1 MFKLNLKIALRNLWN
16 NKGFTLINIGGLG
29 IGLASCM
36 ILLLYVNNEWNYD
49 RQFTN
54 YENSYV
60 VYNNIKASGKIF
72 SVRVTPNAM
81 AEEIKTKIPGVV
93 YTSRS
98 ADWGSQLIS
107 YGTKKFKKK
116 VVYADPSFIK
126 ILDYK
131 FIEGNPDKV
140 LREINTIILTK
151 TLAKNLFGD
160 VDPINKIVKFDN
172 KENLKV
178 EAIIED
184 LPANTSITFDYLV
197 PWAFA
202 EKMRP
207 DIKNPNWDD
216 NSYLTLVQLQEQR
229 LFTKV
234 NEAIR
239 EIYVRNDKNTN
250 SEAFLHPLSKLHL
263 YNEFENGKAV
273 GGRIDQLKIFLIL
286 AGCILL
292 IACINFM
299 NLTTAKSGK
308 RAKEVGVRKAIGS
321 SRKTLVVQ
329 FISESIL
336 ISLLS
341 TVVAFVLVEIS
352 LPYFNNL
359 LGTTLTIEYGNWKFW
374 FALFSLML
382 FTGLLAG
389 SYPALYLSS
398 FESVKVMK
406 GLTVKAGSSFAVR
419 RVLVV
424 FQFIFAACLIISTT
438 VIYQQLNYIKNKPV
452 GYNKNNL
459 VQIEVEGNLND
470 QNKLELLKV
479 QLIKSGAAANVT
491 FFNADFN
498 LHSRNTSAVRWT
510 GKNPTES
517 TLFNYRSTGY
527 DFVETM
533 GTKMVGGREFS
544 EKYDDSNSIVVNEAA
559 VNAMGLKNPV
569 GKTIYF
575 WDTPVQVIGVMED
588 FVSGSAYQKVEPML
602 FLPVT
607 KFNAQVVL
615 VRLNETQNISS
626 SLAKI
631 DEVVKGMNPDYPVE
645 RTFLDQS
652 FKEKFV
658 EEQLLG
664 ALSNWFGGFAIFIS
678 CLGLLGL
685 ALFMAEQRKKEI
697 SIRKVLGASTYS
709 VLALLNRDFMKLV
722 VISNLIAFPVGYIM
736 VNKWLSSFD
745 YRVAISALPFVLA
758 AVLSLIIAL
767 LTVSIQSVKVAKAN
781 PVDALRSE

>member
-16 NKGFTLINIGGLG
+16 NKGFTLINMGGLA

-36 ILLLYVNNEWNYD
+36 ILLLYVKNEWSYD

-54 YENSYV
+54 YKKSYV

-72 SVRVTPNAM
+72 SVTVTPNAM
-81 AEEIKTKIPGVV
+81 AEEIRTKIPGVV
-93 YTSRS
+93 YTSHS

-107 YGTKKFKKK
+107 FGTKKFKKK
-116 VVYADPSFIK
+116 VIYADPSFIK

-131 FIEGNPDKV
+131 FIEGSQDKV
-140 LREINTIILTK
+140 LREVNTVILTK
-151 TLAKNLFGD
+151 TLARNLFGD
-160 VDPINKIVKFDN
+160 VDPINKIVTFDN

-178 EAIIED
+178 EAIIDD
-184 LPANTSITFDYLV
+184 LPANSSITFDYLV

-207 DIKNPNWDD
+207 DIKNPNWGD
-216 NSYLTLVQLQEQR
+216 NSYLTLVQLQDEG
-229 LFTKV
+229 LF
-234 NEAIR
+234 NEANKAIR
-239 EIYVRNDKNTN
+239 EIYLRNETNTN
-250 SEAFLHPLSKLHL
+250 SEAFLHPLAKLHL
-263 YNEFENGKAV
+263 YSEFENGKSV

-286 AGCILL
+286 ACCILL

-308 RAKEVGVRKAIGS
+308 RAREVGVRKAIGS
-321 SRKTLVVQ
+321 SRKSLVIQ
-329 FISESIL
+329 FISESML
-336 ISLLS
+336 ISLMS
-341 TVVAFVLVEIS
+341 TALAFVLVEIS

-359 LGTTLTIEYGNWKFW
+359 LGMNLTIEYENWKFW
-374 FALFSLML
+374 ISLFSLML

-389 SYPALYLSS
+389 SYPAFYLSS
-398 FESVKVMK
+398 FESVKVLK
-406 GLTVKAGSSFAVR
+406 GLSQKSGSSFAVR

-424 FQFIFAACLIISTT
+424 FQFIFAACLIICTT

-459 VQIEVEGNLND
+459 IQIEVQGNLND

-479 QLIKSGAAANVT
+479 QLLKSGAAAHVT

-498 LHSRNTSAVRWT
+498 QHSRNTSAVRWT

-517 TLFNYRSTGY
+517 ILFNYRSTGY
-527 DFVETM
+527 DFIATM
-533 GTKMVGGREFS
+533 GSKMVAGREFS
-544 EKYDDSNSIVVNEAA
+544 EKYDDSNNIVVNEAA
-559 VNAMGLKNPV
+559 VKAMGLKNPI
-569 GKTIYF
+569 GTTIYF
-575 WDTPVQVIGVMED
+575 WDSPVKIIGIMKD
-588 FVSGSAYQKVEPML
+588 FVSASPYQKVEPML
-602 FLPVT
+602 FHPIT
-607 KFNAQVVL
+607 KFNAQVIL
-615 VRLNETQNISS
+615 VRLNETQNIGS
-626 SLAKI
+626 SLSKI
-631 DEVVKGMNPDYPVE
+631 DEIVKGMNPHYPVE

-652 FKEKFV
+652 FEKKFV

-664 ALSNWFGGFAIFIS
+664 TLSNWFGGFAIFIS

-685 ALFMAEQRKKEI
+685 ALYMAEQRKKEI

-709 VLALLNRDFMKLV
+709 VLALLNRDFMTLV
-722 VISNLIAFPVGYIM
+722 VISNLIAFPLGYVM

-745 YRVAISALPFVLA
+745 YRVAISALPFALA

>member
-1 MFKLNLKIALRNLWN
+1 
-16 NKGFTLINIGGLG
+16 
-29 IGLASCM
+29 
-36 ILLLYVNNEWNYD
+36 
-49 RQFTN
+49 
-54 YENSYV
+54 
-60 VYNNIKASGKIF
+60 
-72 SVRVTPNAM
+72 
-81 AEEIKTKIPGVV
+81 
-93 YTSRS
+93 
-98 ADWGSQLIS
+98 
-107 YGTKKFKKK
+107 
-116 VVYADPSFIK
+116 
-126 ILDYK
+126 
-131 FIEGNPDKV
+131 
-140 LREINTIILTK
+140 
-151 TLAKNLFGD
+151 
-160 VDPINKIVKFDN
+160 
-172 KENLKV
+172 
-178 EAIIED
+178 
-184 LPANTSITFDYLV
+184 V

-207 DIKNPNWDD
+207 DIKNPNWGD
-216 NSYLTLVQLQEQR
+216 NSYVTLVQLQNEG
-229 LFTKV
+229 FYDKA
-234 NEAIR
+234 NEAIKG
-239 EIYVRNDKNTN
+239 IYLRNDKNTN
-250 SEAFLHPLSKLHL
+250 SEAFLHPLAKLHL
-263 YNEFENGKAV
+263 YSEFENGKSV
-273 GGRIDQLKIFLIL
+273 GGRIDQLRIFLIL

-299 NLTTAKSGK
+299 NLTTAQSGK

-321 SRKTLVVQ
+321 SRKTLVIQ
-329 FISESIL
+329 FISESML

-341 TVVAFVLVEIS
+341 TVLAFVLVEIS

-359 LGTTLTIEYGNWKFW
+359 LGMTLTIEYGNWKFW
-374 FALFSLML
+374 LSLFSLML

-389 SYPALYLSS
+389 SYPAFYLSS

-406 GLTVKAGSSFAVR
+406 GLTVTAGSSFSVR

-424 FQFIFAACLIISTT
+424 FQFIFAACLIICTT

-452 GYNKNNL
+452 GNNKNNL
-459 VQIEVEGNLND
+459 IQIQIEGNLND

-479 QLIKSGAAANVT
+479 QLLKSEAAANVT
-491 FFNADFN
+491 FFNADLN
-498 LHSRNTSAVRWT
+498 LNSRNTSAVRWT

-517 TLFNYRSTGY
+517 ILFNYRSTGY

-544 EKYDDSNSIVVNEAA
+544 VKYDDSNSIIVNEAA
-559 VNAMGLKNPV
+559 VDAMGLKNPI

-575 WDTPVQVIGVMED
+575 WDNPVKIIGIMED

-602 FLPVT
+602 FLPIT
-607 KFNAQVVL
+607 EFSAQVVL
-615 VRLNETQNISS
+615 VRLNETQNIGS
-626 SLAKI
+626 SLSKI
-631 DEVVKGMNPDYPVE
+631 DEIVKGMNPDYPVE

-664 ALSNWFGGFAIFIS
+664 TLSNWFGGFAIFIS

-685 ALFMAEQRKKEI
+685 ALYMAEQRKKEI

-709 VLALLNRDFMKLV
+709 VLALLNKDFMKLV
-722 VISNLIAFPVGYIM
+722 VISNIIAFPLGYIM